1 VAEPGTRS
9 YGAVSVL
16 VQLTC
21 ARTGFHPVSRT
32 CFWPQPN
39 VDSALLALE
48 RRRTWAA
55 EYPPL
60 KLVVQGA
67 FSHRR
72 KTLANALELAG
83 VTTKERAE
91 AALAALGRS
100 SRTRAEALAP
110 EEFVRLSELLA

>member
-1 VAEPGTRS
+1 
-9 YGAVSVL
+9 VSVL

-21 ARTGFHPVSRT
+21 VRIGFHPVSRT

-48 RRRTWAA
+48 RRRSWGAD
-55 EYPPL
+55 YPPL
-60 KLVVQGA
+60 KRVVQGA

-83 VTTKERAE
+83 VATRERVA
-91 AALAALGRS
+91 AALASLGRPA
-100 SRTRAEALAP
+100 RIRAEALAP
-110 EEFVRLSELLA
+110 EAFVQLTELLK